1 MKETTEEDD
10 GAIDK
15 QSVISSAS
23 KEPKKGTADKQAK
36 SPGPVNPVK
45 ANPGAKPK
53 GAANKSATGGTGNK
67 NPAASQQKK
76 VVGKRGSSKG
86 RK

>member
-1 MKETTEEDD
+1 
-10 GAIDK
+10 
-15 QSVISSAS
+15 
-23 KEPKKGTADKQAK
+23 
-36 SPGPVNPVK
+36 VNPVK